1 MRIILCGFGVVGQS
15 FAKLLESRSED
26 LYARYGLKPRIVG
39 VFDRNGS
46 ATDPS
51 GLDASRLIDVKKKYG
66 SVNRYSDTENNTSG
80 TEIINNLEAEVLI
93 ETTESNYK
101 DAEPGMTHIVDA
113 MKRGMHVIS
122 VNKGPLALAFPSLME
137 IAEYNHV
144 LFRFS
149 GTVGGGTPILDFAKN
164 SISGIEIIN
173 DLEAE
178 VLIETT
184 ESNYKD
190 AEPGM
195 THIVNAMKRGMH
207 VISVNKGPLA
217 LAFPSL
223 MEIAAYNQVLFRFS
237 GTVGGG
243 TPILDFAKNSLKG
256 ERIVSFYGILNG
268 TTNYI
273 LTNMANGMSFND
285 ALDDAKQKGYVEADE
300 SLDLDGLDAA
310 AKLVIL
316 ANWIM
321 GMKVVMSDIKRTG
334 IRKIDSADIKRA
346 AEKNSAIKLIASCN
360 KELTVAP
367 KEIPTVDPLCVSGTL
382 NAISFTSEHSGTQT
396 IIGRGAGG
404 IETASSI
411 LRDLIDIRNESTK
424 T

>member
-51 GLDASRLIDVKKKYG
+51 GLDTNRLIDIKKKYN
-66 SVNRYSDTENNTSG
+66 SVKYSDT
-80 TEIINNLEAEVLI
+80 
-93 ETTESNYK
+93 
-101 DAEPGMTHIVDA
+101 
-113 MKRGMHVIS
+113 
-122 VNKGPLALAFPSLME
+122 
-137 IAEYNHV
+137 
-144 LFRFS
+144 
-149 GTVGGGTPILDFAKN
+149 KN
-164 SISGIEIIN
+164 STSGIEIIN

-243 TPILDFAKNSLKG
+243 TPILDFAKNSLRG

-273 LTNMANGMSFND
+273 LTNMTNGMSFND
-285 ALDDAKQKGYVEADE
+285 ALDDAKQRGYVEADE

-396 IIGRGAGG
+396 IIGHGAGG